1 MRKMDIMKKAMRNHK
16 NTFFLDA
23 DMIVLDSLQE
33 NFSRELAFSPHHYSP
48 KGLYK
53 AFDFGF
59 FNAGYVFC
67 SARSFPNYWEHMY
80 LTDSIFFEQECMD
93 RIPLKYKTETFD
105 ESHNVGFWRE
115 GRLNQDLKYKSY
127 ITTCF

>member
-33 NFSRELAFSPHHYSP
+33 NFSCELAFSPHHYSP
-48 KGLYK
+48 KDLSK

-67 SARSFPNYWEHMY
+67 SSRSFPSYWEHMY

-93 RIPLKYKTETFD
+93 RIPLKYKT
-105 ESHNVGFWRE
+105 
-115 GRLNQDLKYKSY
+115 
-127 ITTCF
+127 